1 MREEGSGS
9 RRVAEEMFK
18 NHLFTPA
25 RTISMGSNETIKQ
38 AVMAGMGVSL
48 LSLHTM
54 PLELKTGEVSLLDV
68 IGTPIERTW
77 YVVHMNAK
85 RLLPAGQQFRSF
97 LLDHAAPGLER
108 EFGPYLISRTA
119 SRV

>member
-1 MREEGSGS
+1 
-9 RRVAEEMFK
+9 MFK

-48 LSLHTM
+48 LSLHTL

-85 RLLPAGQQFRSF
+85 RLLPAGQQFRQF
-97 LLDHAAPGLER
+97 LLEQAAPGLEQ
-108 EFGPYLISRTA
+108 EFGRYLVSRTA
-119 SRV
+119 S